1 MQQYPVHQRLQE
13 GVQEYYQP
21 KLEGDVDLVAEVR
34 SRLLTYGLHANVQ
47 VGFDNNRFVLEAA
60 GKPSS
65 VQRHLLNRYFS
76 QQLASSAKPS
86 IEERYCLIPNGEI
99 KDWLSLF
106 EQKVLP
112 FLVENNLPAAI

>member
-1 MQQYPVHQRLQE
+1 MQHPAQQRLQD

-21 KLEGDVDLVAEVR
+21 KPDGDIDLVLEVR
-34 SRLLTYGLHANVQ
+34 SRMLSCGLHANVQ
-47 VGFDNNRFVLEAA
+47 VGFDNNRFIIEAT
-60 GKPSS
+60 GKPSQ

-76 QQLASSAKPS
+76 QQLASSSKPS

-99 KDWLSLF
+99 KDWLTLF

-112 FLVENNLPAAI
+112 FLMENNLPMAI